1 MTLLANRRS
10 AILLFS
16 LPNCLESH
24 RTRIVIKEKE
34 ISAEIHEIDLNA
46 IPEEVKILSPYDE
59 YPSLVDR
66 ELVLQNS
73 RVIIEY
79 LDERFPHPP
88 LLPVYPVA
96 RAESR
101 LYMYRIERDWSRLVN
116 LILSEKNNED
126 CTSQARRQLRKDLI
140 RVAPIFDEK
149 PYFMSDD
156 FTMVDCCLAPI
167 LWRLPL
173 LGIDIKYEDSRSL
186 YRYMNSLFSRSSFKE
201 SLSEAEQ
208 EMHPD

>member
-34 ISAEIHEIDLNA
+34 ISAEIHEVDLNA
-46 IPEEVKILSPYDE
+46 ISDEVKILSPYDE

-88 LLPVYPVA
+88 LLPVDPIS
-96 RAESR
+96 RAKFR
-101 LYMYRIERDWSRLVN
+101 LALNEIEHNWYSKYAEAYNDEVLDDNFVIQIKN
-116 LILSEKNNED
+116 YFLEIAPLIK
-126 CTSQARRQLRKDLI
+126 KK
-140 RVAPIFDEK
+140 F
-149 PYFMSDD
+149 FMSDD
-156 FTMVDCCLAPI
+156 FGLVDCSIAPL
-167 LWRLPL
+167 LWRLKSL
-173 LGIDIKYEDSRSL
+173 DFDLAENNKVIADYSERIFEREAFLDSL
-186 YRYMNSLFSRSSFKE
+186 TETEKELF
-201 SLSEAEQ
+201 
-208 EMHPD
+208 

>member
-34 ISAEIHEIDLNA
+34 ISAEIHEVDLSN
-46 IPEEVKILSPYDE
+46 IPDEIKILSPYDQ

-88 LLPVYPVA
+88 LLPVDPISRAKFRLALYEIENQWYPEYIKSYNDEQLDIKFVDKIKSYFLEIA
-96 RAESR
+96 P
-101 LYMYRIERDWSRLVN
+101 
-116 LILSEKNNED
+116 LIKNE
-126 CTSQARRQLRKDLI
+126 
-140 RVAPIFDEK
+140 F
-149 PYFMSDD
+149 FMSED
-156 FTMVDCCLAPI
+156 FGLVDASLAPL
-167 LWRLPL
+167 LWRL
-173 LGIDIKYEDSRSL
+173 KSL
-186 YRYMNSLFSRSSFKE
+186 DFDLAQNNKIISEYSERIFERESFQE
-201 SLSEAEQ
+201 SLTESEKELF
-208 EMHPD
+208 

>member
-34 ISAEIHEIDLNA
+34 ISAEIHEIDLDT

-66 ELVLQNS
+66 ELELQNS

-88 LLPVYPVA
+88 LLPVDPIS
-96 RAESR
+96 RAKFR
-101 LYMYRIERDWSRLVN
+101 LALNEIENNWYSKYT
-116 LILSEKNNED
+116 EAYNNEVLD
-126 CTSQARRQLRKDLI
+126 DSFVTEIKNYFLEIAPLI
-140 RVAPIFDEK
+140 KKKF
-149 PYFMSDD
+149 FMSDE
-156 FTMVDCCLAPI
+156 FGLVDCSIAPL
-167 LWRLPL
+167 LWRLKSL
-173 LGIDIKYEDSRSL
+173 DFDLAENSKIIANYSERLFEREAFQDSL
-186 YRYMNSLFSRSSFKE
+186 TETEKELF
-201 SLSEAEQ
+201 
-208 EMHPD
+208 

>member
-34 ISAEIHEIDLNA
+34 ISAEIHEVDLNA

-88 LLPVYPVA
+88 LLPVDPIS
-96 RAESR
+96 RAKFR
-101 LYMYRIERDWSRLVN
+101 LALNEIEHNWYSKYANAYNDEVLDDKFVLEIKN
-116 LILSEKNNED
+116 YFLEIAPLIK
-126 CTSQARRQLRKDLI
+126 KK
-140 RVAPIFDEK
+140 F
-149 PYFMSDD
+149 FMSDD
-156 FTMVDCCLAPI
+156 FGLVDCSIAPL
-167 LWRLPL
+167 LWRLKSL
-173 LGIDIKYEDSRSL
+173 DFDLAENNKIIADYSERIFEREAFQDSL
-186 YRYMNSLFSRSSFKE
+186 TETEKELF
-201 SLSEAEQ
+201 
-208 EMHPD
+208 

>member
-34 ISAEIHEIDLNA
+34 ISAEIHEVDLNA

-88 LLPVYPVA
+88 LLPVDPIS
-96 RAESR
+96 RAKFR
-101 LYMYRIERDWSRLVN
+101 LALNEIEHNWYSKYADAYNDEVLDNKFVLEIKN
-116 LILSEKNNED
+116 YFLEIAPLIK
-126 CTSQARRQLRKDLI
+126 KK
-140 RVAPIFDEK
+140 F
-149 PYFMSDD
+149 FMSED
-156 FTMVDCCLAPI
+156 FGLVDCSIAPL
-167 LWRLPL
+167 LWRLKSL
-173 LGIDIKYEDSRSL
+173 DFDLAENNKIIADYSERIFEREAFQDSL
-186 YRYMNSLFSRSSFKE
+186 TETEKELF
-201 SLSEAEQ
+201 
-208 EMHPD
+208 

>member
-16 LPNCLESH
+16 LSNCLDSH

-34 ISAEIHEIDLNA
+34 ISAEVHEVNLQD
-46 IPEEVKILSPYDE
+46 IPDEIKILSPYDQ

-88 LLPVYPVA
+88 LLPVDPIS
-96 RAESR
+96 RAKFR
-101 LYMYRIERDWSRLVN
+101 LALNEIEHHWYTKYVD
-116 LILSEKNNED
+116 
-126 CTSQARRQLRKDLI
+126 AYKDEVLDKKF
-140 RVAPIFDEK
+140 VE
-149 PYFMSDD
+149 
-156 FTMVDCCLAPI
+156 
-167 LWRLPL
+167 
-173 LGIDIKYEDSRSL
+173 DIKNYFLEISPL
-186 YRYMNSLFSRSSFKE
+186 IKKNSL
-201 SLSEAEQ
+201 
-208 EMHPD
+208 

>member
-34 ISAEIHEIDLNA
+34 ISAEIHEVDLNN

-88 LLPVYPVA
+88 LLPVDPIS
-96 RAESR
+96 RAKFR
-101 LYMYRIERDWSRLVN
+101 LALNEIE
-116 LILSEKNNED
+116 NNWYSKYAEAYND
-126 CTSQARRQLRKDLI
+126 EVL
-140 RVAPIFDEK
+140 DEK
-149 PYFMSDD
+149 FIMDIKNYFLEIAPLIKKKFFMSDD
-156 FTMVDCCLAPI
+156 FGLVDCSIGPL
-167 LWRLPL
+167 LWRLKSL
-173 LGIDIKYEDSRSL
+173 DFDLAENNKVIDDYSERLFEREAFQDSL
-186 YRYMNSLFSRSSFKE
+186 TETEKELF
-201 SLSEAEQ
+201 
-208 EMHPD
+208 

>member
-34 ISAEIHEIDLNA
+34 ISAEIHEVDLNTL
-46 IPEEVKILSPYDE
+46 PEVIKILSPYDE

-88 LLPVYPVA
+88 
-96 RAESR
+96 
-101 LYMYRIERDWSRLVN
+101 
-116 LILSEKNNED
+116 
-126 CTSQARRQLRKDLI
+126 
-140 RVAPIFDEK
+140 
-149 PYFMSDD
+149 
-156 FTMVDCCLAPI
+156 
-167 LWRLPL
+167 
-173 LGIDIKYEDSRSL
+173 
-186 YRYMNSLFSRSSFKE
+186 
-201 SLSEAEQ
+201 
-208 EMHPD
+208 

>member
-34 ISAEIHEIDLNA
+34 ISAEIHEVDLNA
-46 IPEEVKILSPYDE
+46 IPDEVKVLSPYDE

-88 LLPVYPVA
+88 LLPVDPISRA
-96 RAESR
+96 RFR
-101 LYMYRIERDWSRLVN
+101 LALNEIEHNWYSKYV
-116 LILSEKNNED
+116 EAYNNEVLD
-126 CTSQARRQLRKDLI
+126 DNFVTEIKNYFLEIAPLI
-140 RVAPIFDEK
+140 KKKF
-149 PYFMSDD
+149 FMSDD
-156 FTMVDCCLAPI
+156 FGLVDCSIAPL
-167 LWRLPL
+167 LWRLKSL
-173 LGIDIKYEDSRSL
+173 DFDLAENNKVIADYSERIFEREAFQDSL
-186 YRYMNSLFSRSSFKE
+186 TETEKELF
-201 SLSEAEQ
+201 
-208 EMHPD
+208 

>member
-34 ISAEIHEIDLNA
+34 ISAEIHEVDLNN

-88 LLPVYPVA
+88 LLPVDPIS
-96 RAESR
+96 RAKFR
-101 LYMYRIERDWSRLVN
+101 LALNEIEHNWYSKYAEAYNDEVLDDNFVTEVKN
-116 LILSEKNNED
+116 YFLEIAPLIK
-126 CTSQARRQLRKDLI
+126 KK
-140 RVAPIFDEK
+140 F
-149 PYFMSDD
+149 FMSDD
-156 FTMVDCCLAPI
+156 FGLVDCSIAPL
-167 LWRLPL
+167 LWRLKSL
-173 LGIDIKYEDSRSL
+173 DFDLAENNKVIADYSERIFEREAFQDSL
-186 YRYMNSLFSRSSFKE
+186 TETEKELF
-201 SLSEAEQ
+201 
-208 EMHPD
+208 

>member
-34 ISAEIHEIDLNA
+34 ISAEIHEVDLNA
-46 IPEEVKILSPYDE
+46 IPDEVKVLSPYDE

-88 LLPVYPVA
+88 LLPVDPISRA
-96 RAESR
+96 RFR
-101 LYMYRIERDWSRLVN
+101 LALNEIEHNWYSKYV
-116 LILSEKNNED
+116 EAYNNEVLD
-126 CTSQARRQLRKDLI
+126 DNFVTEIKNYFLEIAPLI
-140 RVAPIFDEK
+140 KKKF
-149 PYFMSDD
+149 FMSDD
-156 FTMVDCCLAPI
+156 FGLVDCSIAPL
-167 LWRLPL
+167 LWRL
-173 LGIDIKYEDSRSL
+173 KSL
-186 YRYMNSLFSRSSFKE
+186 DFDLAENNKVIADYSERIFEREAFQE
-201 SLSEAEQ
+201 SLTETEK
-208 EMHPD
+208 ELF

>member
-16 LPNCLESH
+16 LPNCLDSH

-34 ISAEIHEIDLNA
+34 ISAEVHEVDVND
-46 IPEEVKILSPYDE
+46 IPNEIKSISPYDQ

-88 LLPVYPVA
+88 LLPVDPISRAKFRLALNEIEHHWYPKYS
-96 RAESR
+96 ESYKDDK
-101 LYMYRIERDWSRLVN
+101 LDEAFVN
-116 LILSEKNNED
+116 EIKNYFLE
-126 CTSQARRQLRKDLI
+126 I
-140 RVAPIFDEK
+140 APMIKKSF
-149 PYFMSDD
+149 FMSED
-156 FTMVDCCLAPI
+156 FGLVDSSLAPL
-167 LWRLPL
+167 LWRLNSMSFDL
-173 LGIDIKYEDSRSL
+173 AENNKIIGDYAERIFDREAFQDSL
-186 YRYMNSLFSRSSFKE
+186 TETEKELF
-201 SLSEAEQ
+201 
-208 EMHPD
+208 

>member
-34 ISAEIHEIDLNA
+34 ISAEIHEVDLNA
-46 IPEEVKILSPYDE
+46 IPDEVKVLSPYDE

-88 LLPVYPVA
+88 LLPVDPISRA
-96 RAESR
+96 RFR
-101 LYMYRIERDWSRLVN
+101 LALNEIEHNWYSKYV
-116 LILSEKNNED
+116 EAYNNEVLD
-126 CTSQARRQLRKDLI
+126 DNFVTEIKNYFLEIAPLI
-140 RVAPIFDEK
+140 KKKF
-149 PYFMSDD
+149 FMSDD
-156 FTMVDCCLAPI
+156 FGLVDCSIAPL
-167 LWRLPL
+167 LWRL
-173 LGIDIKYEDSRSL
+173 KSL
-186 YRYMNSLFSRSSFKE
+186 DFDLAENNKVIADYSERIFEREAFQE
-201 SLSEAEQ
+201 SLTETEK
-208 EMHPD
+208 ELFNLIY

>member
-34 ISAEIHEIDLNA
+34 ISAEIHEVDLNA
-46 IPEEVKILSPYDE
+46 IPEEVKVLSPYDE

-88 LLPVYPVA
+88 LLPVDPISRA
-96 RAESR
+96 RFR
-101 LYMYRIERDWSRLVN
+101 LALNEIEHNWYSKYV
-116 LILSEKNNED
+116 EAYNNEVLD
-126 CTSQARRQLRKDLI
+126 DNFVSEIKNYFLEIAPLI
-140 RVAPIFDEK
+140 KKKF
-149 PYFMSDD
+149 FMSDD
-156 FTMVDCCLAPI
+156 FGLVDCSIAPL
-167 LWRLPL
+167 LWRLKSL
-173 LGIDIKYEDSRSL
+173 DFDLAENNKVIADYSERIFERESFQDSL
-186 YRYMNSLFSRSSFKE
+186 TETEKELF
-201 SLSEAEQ
+201 
-208 EMHPD
+208 

>member
-34 ISAEIHEIDLNA
+34 ISAEIHEVDLNA
-46 IPEEVKILSPYDE
+46 IPEEIRILSPYDE

-88 LLPVYPVA
+88 LLPVDPIS
-96 RAESR
+96 RAKFR
-101 LYMYRIERDWSRLVN
+101 LALNEIEHNWYSKYSDAYNDEAL
-116 LILSEKNNED
+116 
-126 CTSQARRQLRKDLI
+126 
-140 RVAPIFDEK
+140 DEK
-149 PYFMSDD
+149 FVSEIKNYFLEIAAAHKKQA
-156 FTMVDCCLAPI
+156 CQ
-167 LWRLPL
+167 
-173 LGIDIKYEDSRSL
+173 K
-186 YRYMNSLFSRSSFKE
+186 
-201 SLSEAEQ
+201 
-208 EMHPD
+208 

>member
-16 LPNCLESH
+16 LPNCLDSH

-34 ISAEIHEIDLNA
+34 ISAEIHEVDLND
-46 IPEEVKILSPYDE
+46 IPDEIKILSPYDQ

-88 LLPVYPVA
+88 LLPVDPISRAKFRLALNEIEHHWYPKYA
-96 RAESR
+96 QSYKDEALDSKFIDEIKTY
-101 LYMYRIERDWSRLVN
+101 LLEIAP
-116 LILSEKNNED
+116 LIK
-126 CTSQARRQLRKDLI
+126 KK
-140 RVAPIFDEK
+140 F
-149 PYFMSDD
+149 FMSDD
-156 FTMVDCCLAPI
+156 FGLVDSSLAPL
-167 LWRLPL
+167 LWRLKSL
-173 LGIDIKYEDSRSL
+173 DFDLADNNKIITDYSERVFDRESFQDSL
-186 YRYMNSLFSRSSFKE
+186 TETEKELF
-201 SLSEAEQ
+201 
-208 EMHPD
+208 

>member
-34 ISAEIHEIDLNA
+34 ISAEIHEVDLNA
-46 IPEEVKILSPYDE
+46 IPEEIKILSPYDE

-88 LLPVYPVA
+88 LLPVDPIS
-96 RAESR
+96 RAKFR
-101 LYMYRIERDWSRLVN
+101 LALNEIEHNWYSKYAEAYNDEVL
-116 LILSEKNNED
+116 
-126 CTSQARRQLRKDLI
+126 
-140 RVAPIFDEK
+140 DEK
-149 PYFMSDD
+149 FTMEIKNYFLEIAPLIKKKFFMSDD
-156 FTMVDCCLAPI
+156 FGLVDCSIAPL
-167 LWRLPL
+167 LWRL
-173 LGIDIKYEDSRSL
+173 RSL
-186 YRYMNSLFSRSSFKE
+186 DFDLAENNKIIADYSERIFDREAFQDSLTETEKE
-201 SLSEAEQ
+201 LF
-208 EMHPD
+208 

>member
-34 ISAEIHEIDLNA
+34 ISAEIHEVDLNN

-66 ELVLQNS
+66 ELVLQDS

-88 LLPVYPVA
+88 LLPVDPIS
-96 RAESR
+96 RAKFR
-101 LYMYRIERDWSRLVN
+101 LALNEIEHNWYSKY
-116 LILSEKNNED
+116 SEAYNDEV
-126 CTSQARRQLRKDLI
+126 L
-140 RVAPIFDEK
+140 DEK
-149 PYFMSDD
+149 FISEIKDYFLEIAPLIKKKFFMSDD
-156 FTMVDCCLAPI
+156 FGLVDCSIAPL
-167 LWRLPL
+167 LWRLKSL
-173 LGIDIKYEDSRSL
+173 DFDLAENNKVIADYSERIFEREAFQDSL
-186 YRYMNSLFSRSSFKE
+186 TETEKELF
-201 SLSEAEQ
+201 
-208 EMHPD
+208 